1 MLRTLVV
8 IGAAIAVV
16 LVALEV
22 VRTFIWLA
30 MIALIVG
37 AVCLALGAF
46 RLGHRSG
53 RSRGRL

>member
-8 IGAAIAVV
+8 IGAAIFIV
-16 LVALEV
+16 LVAMEV

-46 RLGHRSG
+46 RRGHRSG
-53 RSRGRL
+53 RSRRRL

>member
-1 MLRTLVV
+1 V
-8 IGAAIAVV
+8 IGAAIFIV

-37 AVCLALGAF
+37 AVCVAFGAF

-53 RSRGRL
+53 RSRRRL

>member
-8 IGAAIAVV
+8 IGAAIAVT

-30 MIALIVG
+30 MIALIVA

-53 RSRGRL
+53 RSRRRL